1 MEINIAGLIDFTL
14 LKPDADVGM
23 FKKLCADAVKYKFY
37 SVCIP
42 PYMIKECAGF
52 LKGSGV
58 KICTV
63 AAFPLGYE
71 ESAVKAD
78 EVRAAVKSGADEVDA
93 VMNVSAFKSGKTDY
107 VKNEFDILRKAS
119 GSKILKIIIET
130 CWLTAGEIAFV
141 SKLVEESG
149 ADFVKTST
157 GFGPYGA
164 KAEDIALIKSSVGP
178 EMKIKAS
185 GGIKSHSQALEL
197 IRAGASRIGTSSL
210 LLRS

>member
-1 MEINIAGLIDFTL
+1 MEIDIAGLIDFTL
-14 LKPDADVGM
+14 LKPNADTGM
-23 FKKLCADAVKYKFY
+23 FKKLCAEAVKYKFY

-42 PYMIKECAGF
+42 PYMIKECVGF
-52 LKGSGV
+52 LEGSGV

-71 ESAVKAD
+71 ESSVKAD
-78 EVRAAVKSGADEVDA
+78 EIASAVKSGADEIDA
-93 VMNVSAFKSGKTDY
+93 VMNVSAFKSEKTDY
-107 VKNEFDILRKAS
+107 VKNEFGILRKAA

-130 CWLTAGEIAFV
+130 CWLTAGEIASA

-149 ADFVKTST
+149 ADFIKTST

-164 KAEDIALIKSSVGP
+164 RAEDIALIKSSTGP

-185 GGIKSHSQALEL
+185 GGVKSYGQALEL

-210 LLRS
+210 LLRP